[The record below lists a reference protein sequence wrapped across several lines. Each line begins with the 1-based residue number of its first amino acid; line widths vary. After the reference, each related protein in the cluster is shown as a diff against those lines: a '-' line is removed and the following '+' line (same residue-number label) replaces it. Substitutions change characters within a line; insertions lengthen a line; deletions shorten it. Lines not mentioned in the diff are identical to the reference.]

1 MWNSRSYLIHERS
14 TSLKSWP
21 WAFEA
26 CDDEVDV
33 VTSEVFAF
41 PDLRR
46 LISYIYL
53 ECDMSGLEFLTTDP
67 VPIFQVVSSLS
78 CWQRWLIPASPVI

>member
-1 MWNSRSYLIHERS
+1 MVHERS
-14 TSLKSWP
+14 TSLESWP

-26 CDDEVDV
+26 CEDEVDV

-41 PDLRR
+41 PDLGR
-46 LISYIYL
+46 LMSYIYL
-53 ECDMSGLEFLTTDP
+53 EYDVSRLEVLTTEP

-78 CWQRWLIPASPVI
+78 CWHRWLIPASPAI